1 MRIHTYPVP
10 PDGSAQ
16 MEETTYS
23 FLGSD
28 EEVRF
33 VADEDDEMKTTVSH
47 GSLCQQKSTEDP
59 SVSTQNL

>member
-10 PDGSAQ
+10 PDGSAE

-47 GSLCQQKSTEDP
+47 RYL
-59 SVSTQNL
+59 